1 MHTVPKE
8 VPPPPND
15 FSLLMSSRAWLDI
28 GARFLHLVGFGI
40 WLGTSALGVLF
51 SPIKPRRFL
60 SMLWA
65 GLLVQVASGMV
76 NMRLWTPFDVPPYV
90 WNLTHLSQMRFGRS
104 YALFMAGK
112 HLLVLL
118 AAALMMAWTVRYW
131 KNSRRKDESE
141 NVAVRSLAGVTL
153 CIGLVIGYI
162 MIIMLLLH
170 EGIDHAL

>member
-40 WLGTSALGVLF
+40 WIG
-51 SPIKPRRFL
+51 PRRFL

-118 AAALMMAWTVRYW
+118 AASLMIAWTVRYW

-162 MIIMLLLH
+162 MIIMLLLL